1 MFGLVGSPENHLY
14 DISRGEIEHVDENQ
28 AEGDKE
34 DNPGRD
40 NVLNI
45 FITAHVTHANNDDN
59 QYRRDE
65 ERHPA
70 HHDEHGGWKV
80 DGQDERTEGAREADL
95 KTVNTVVTF
104 KKITVWS

>member
-14 DISRGEIEHVDENQ
+14 DISRGEVEHVDENQ

-45 FITAHVTHANNDDN
+45 FITDLDTHVNPDDN

-70 HHDEHGGWKV
+70 HHDEHGGRKV
-80 DGQDERTEGAREADL
+80 DGQDEGTEGARETNLEAID
-95 KTVNTVVTF
+95 TVVT
-104 KKITVWS
+104 

>member
-45 FITAHVTHANNDDN
+45 VITAHDTHANNDGVST
-59 QYRRDE
+59 
-65 ERHPA
+65 
-70 HHDEHGGWKV
+70 GGTKK
-80 DGQDERTEGAREADL
+80 DTQLIMTNMAEGR
-95 KTVNTVVTF
+95 
-104 KKITVWS
+104 